1 MTRFST
7 RTTRFASFAA
17 ALVMTF
23 ATVEVITHVALSV
36 DGVQLLVQAATVMLA

>member
-23 ATVEVITHVALSV
+23 ATVEVITSMAL
-36 DGVQLLVQAATVMLA
+36 QQAPAVMLALA